1 MAQKKQMETR
11 DLVGFDSIVSGGEK
25 IKAYFEENAR
35 QIIAVSLII
44 CLAAGA
50 TAYWTIS
57 SRAAA
62 QTAQSLLNTALNAM
76 NSMSRTEAEQE
87 AVLSTAIASL
97 NRAVESYG
105 STEAGQAALFYRGRC
120 KSLQKDY
127 AGAIEDYTNF
137 LTFSG
142 PMAEQLGP
150 FALENLGYANEAL
163 GNHAEALGWFE
174 KAVQS
179 GRSAA
184 LLGMARMHE
193 AAGSGD
199 LACECYRKYL
209 ADQNESGYRDFVEMK
224 IGSVCG

>member
-11 DLVGFDSIVSGGEK
+11 DLVGFENIVSGGEK

-50 TAYWTIS
+50 VTYWTIS
-57 SRAAA
+57 SRAAE

-76 NSMSRTEAEQE
+76 SAMPVAEAEQG

-97 NRAVESYG
+97 DRAVDSYG
-105 STEAGQAALFYRGRC
+105 STEAGQAALFYRGQC
-120 KSLQKDY
+120 KTRQKDY
-127 AGAIEDYTNF
+127 NGAIEDYTGF
-137 LTFSG
+137 LKFSG

-150 FALENLGYANEAL
+150 FALENLGYAHEAL
-163 GNHAEALGWFE
+163 GNSAEALQWFE
-174 KAVQS
+174 KAVQA

-184 LLGMARMHE
+184 LIGMARMHE
-193 AAGSGD
+193 AAGSDD

-209 ADQNESGYRDFVEMK
+209 AAQNESGYRDFVEMK
-224 IGSVCG
+224 IASVCS